1 MSRTTGSDAGR
12 ARLPRRVL
20 AGGLWAA
27 GASILYV
34 LAARPLEEG
43 WRGLLLV
50 PQDLLAAL
58 LRLGTAGV
66 ADLAALGLG
75 LLAAVGAG
83 SLVIGLL
90 GKEVAGELP
99 GTLAPSLG
107 LGVLAYLTFFLGL
120 AGGYT
125 PTGAV
130 AATAVLVLLA
140 LAGARALLRGL
151 RDAPAGAP
159 GGAPRALFFA
169 AWAAVAVFL
178 LAKATRPAVFYDAV
192 TYHLGV
198 PNFYLQEGRIGYL
211 PFDAMSNNPFL
222 MEMLYTL
229 GMFLAGLHTAQ
240 MASVAVFLLLALAV
254 RDFSRRF
261 VPGVDPHLP
270 ALLFVLTP
278 AFIEI
283 SVLFTNDLLL
293 ACFLLQTL
301 HCVLRWRERGGT
313 ALLVLGGAF
322 AGCALGVKYHAL
334 LYLPALVLV
343 GAWPAADAGRGRWA
357 ATLRAV
363 GLLTGVA
370 LLVWAPWPVKNAL
383 ATGNPLY
390 PVFSPLFGS
399 SDMSAPQYAR
409 IVDLRGGR
417 NLPLGLVEPLWRLL
431 FGEAGAVNARY
442 GAAAGLGPVLAVFVP
457 ALLCLG
463 GIPHAARRLLLIG
476 GATYLLWAATAPE
489 ARYLYP
495 AVVLLTI
502 VAGIAAGRLLGET
515 PRGWGLAAGALTG
528 LLLLG
533 NLGLGFRQV
542 DRWTSAAGFSHLRET
557 DEEYL
562 SRRMQEKGGFIL
574 AAYGVEELAS
584 RELPA
589 DATVL
594 IVGDAQHLYLRRRHR
609 YTYLSATTPYRAFE
623 DGSATDEQLAARL
636 RAEGVTHVVFNPREL
651 ARLQQ
656 SRTIGFAP
664 GHNRRVEAFLG
675 GPCVRLLASTNVNG
689 WPVFLFEL
697 R

>member
-1 MSRTTGSDAGR
+1 MTRSSAGQVAPR
-12 ARLPRRVL
+12 HRLL
-20 AGGLWAA
+20 ACGLWAA
-27 GASILYV
+27 GASLLYTV
-34 LAARPLEEG
+34 ASRPTG
-43 WRGLLLV
+43 NAWRGLLLV

-58 LRLGTAGV
+58 LRLGAGA
-66 ADLAALGLG
+66 ADLAALCLG

-83 SLVIGLL
+83 SLVTQRL
-90 GKEVAGELP
+90 GKGIAEELDGALVA
-99 GTLAPSLG
+99 ALG

-125 PTGAV
+125 RSGAL
-130 AATAVLVLLA
+130 AATAVLALFA
-140 LAGARALLRGL
+140 LAGARAVLRGL
-151 RDAPAGAP
+151 RDA
-159 GGAPRALFFA
+159 APRAAGGALRPLFFG
-169 AWAAVAVFL
+169 AWALVAVFL
-178 LAKATRPAVFYDAV
+178 LAKAARPAVFYDAL

-198 PNFYLQEGRIGYL
+198 PNYYLQEGGIGYI
-211 PFDAMSNNPFL
+211 PFDAMSNNPFV

-229 GMFLAGLHTAQ
+229 GMFLAGLHAAQ

-270 ALLFVLTP
+270 ALFLLLTP
-278 AFIEI
+278 ALIEV

-293 ACFLLQTL
+293 ACFLLLTL
-301 HCVLRWRERGGT
+301 HCVFLWRERGGT
-313 ALLVLGGAF
+313 AFLVLGGVF
-322 AGCALGVKYHAL
+322 AGLALGVKYHAL

-343 GAWPAADAGRGRWA
+343 GAWPAADAGRGRWG
-357 ATLRAV
+357 ATLKALL
-363 GLLTGVA
+363 LLTGVA
-370 LLVWAPWPVKNAL
+370 LLVWAPWPVKNTL

-390 PVFSPLFGS
+390 PVFSPFFGS
-399 SDMSAPQYAR
+399 SDMSASQYAR

-417 NLPLGLVEPLWRLL
+417 NLPLGFVEPLWRL
-431 FGEAGAVNARY
+431 FFSDHAAVNARY
-442 GAAAGLGPVLAVFVP
+442 GAAAGFGPVLPVFLP

-463 GIPHAARRLLLIG
+463 RIPPPARRLLLIG
-476 GATYLLWAATAPE
+476 GVAYLLWAATSPE

-502 VAGIAAGRLLGET
+502 AAAVAADRLVRET
-515 PRGWGLAAGALTG
+515 PRGFGLAVGAVTG

-533 NLGLGFRQV
+533 NLGSGFRQV
-542 DRWTSAAGFSHLRET
+542 DRWTSAAGLSHLRES

-562 SRRMQEKGGFIL
+562 ARRMREKGGFIL

-589 DATVL
+589 DAVVL

-609 YTYLSATTPYRAFE
+609 YTYLSAATPYRAFE
-623 DGSATDEQLAARL
+623 DRHATDGEVAARL
-636 RAEGVTHVVFNPREL
+636 KAEGVTHVLFNPREL
-651 ARLQQ
+651 ARLQE
-656 SRTIGFAP
+656 SRTVGFAP
-664 GHNRRVEAFLG
+664 EHNRRVEAFLG
-675 GPCVRLLASTNVNG
+675 GPAVRLLASTNVNE